1 MACRVAALNMSSTA
15 AFRSKPFILLLA
27 LAVAIAGHVFSTSH
41 VKALPRPKAAEQ
53 INVAISPEV
62 QIALAGGDPFLAS
75 NLAVFRA
82 TIVSVQDLNP
92 ADYPILAKVQDD
104 ASHLNP
110 AQGDNYYVAQGVLPW
125 VGEHSTAM
133 AILERATQARP
144 TDFLPPY
151 FLGFDYMYFEGK
163 FDLSGRSYLEAANRV
178 GGKNR
183 DALLNHAAKFMEKGN
198 NPATAIEFIN
208 GLIKSTRNPG
218 LQHFLRGRI
227 LRLEGLITLRN
238 AAEAYQQQYHRPPAR
253 LDDLVESGILKSLPN
268 DPLGVGYQLD
278 DQGVPQIIFKIK
290 RLGQK

>member
-1 MACRVAALNMSSTA
+1 MACCVAALNMSTA
-15 AFRSKPFILLLA
+15 AALSSRPFFLVLA
-27 LAVAIAGHVFSTSH
+27 LVVVIAGHILSTSH
-41 VKALPRPKAAEQ
+41 VKRLPRPKAAEQ

-62 QIALAGGDPFLAS
+62 QIALAGGDQFLAS

-92 ADYPILAKVQDD
+92 ADYLILAKVQDD
-104 ASHLNP
+104 ASRLNP
-110 AQGDNYYVAQGVLPW
+110 AQGDNYYIAQGVLPW
-125 VGEHSTAM
+125 VGEHPTAM
-133 AILERATQARP
+133 TILERATQARR

-151 FLGFDYMYFEGK
+151 FLGFDYMYFDGK
-163 FDLSGRSYLEAANRV
+163 FDVSGQYYLEAANRV

-198 NPATAIEFIN
+198 DPAGAIEFIN
-208 GLIKSTRNPG
+208 GLIKSTRNPR

-227 LRLEGLITLRN
+227 LRLEGLIELRS
-238 AAEAYQQQYHRPPAR
+238 AAEKYQQQYHHHPSK
-253 LDDLVESGILKSLPN
+253 LSDLVESGILKSLPN